1 MFKKVLIANRGEI
14 ACRLIRACQ
23 QLNIKTV
30 AVYSTVDKD
39 ATFVQMADEA
49 FCIGSSAATASYL
62 NREAVL
68 MAGVIANVDAI
79 HPGYGFL
86 AEDGM
91 FVQMCEQCGIQW
103 LGPRSEIIAL
113 MGDKASA
120 RKFAASRGVAII
132 PGTQVIDDTEK
143 ITVAATKLGFPLL
156 IKASRGGG
164 GKGIKKVTRLEELDN
179 MVQLAK
185 GESQSAFANGEIYLE
200 KVLTQARHIEIQI
213 IGDQKGHIQILGD
226 RDCTLQIG
234 RQKVIE
240 ESTATFITGAQRREL
255 GQAVHQL
262 LDGVGYQGLGTVEF
276 LFCEDRFYFLEM
288 NTRLQVEHGV
298 TEATSGLDV
307 VLLQLQL
314 ASGQGKIASE
324 NTPTHS
330 GVAIEARISMN
341 LNSKEARLDT
351 FEVPADVRVDTG
363 YQTGDKIT
371 PYYDALL
378 AKLIVH
384 GETRMAAIQKM
395 QQALS
400 EVRISGIDTNLEL
413 LQQIMDNTKY
423 QQNSFTIETLDAGMV
438 KQYES
443 LTS

>member
-1 MFKKVLIANRGEI
+1 
-14 ACRLIRACQ
+14 
-23 QLNIKTV
+23 
-30 AVYSTVDKD
+30 
-39 ATFVQMADEA
+39 
-49 FCIGSSAATASYL
+49 
-62 NREAVL
+62 
-68 MAGVIANVDAI
+68 
-79 HPGYGFL
+79 
-86 AEDGM
+86 
-91 FVQMCEQCGIQW
+91 
-103 LGPRSEIIAL
+103 
-113 MGDKASA
+113 
-120 RKFAASRGVAII
+120 
-132 PGTQVIDDTEK
+132 
-143 ITVAATKLGFPLL
+143 
-156 IKASRGGG
+156 
-164 GKGIKKVTRLEELDN
+164 
-179 MVQLAK
+179 
-185 GESQSAFANGEIYLE
+185 
-200 KVLTQARHIEIQI
+200 
-213 IGDQKGHIQILGD
+213 
-226 RDCTLQIG
+226 
-234 RQKVIE
+234 VIE

>member
-1 MFKKVLIANRGEI
+1 M
-14 ACRLIRACQ
+14 
-23 QLNIKTV
+23 
-30 AVYSTVDKD
+30 
-39 ATFVQMADEA
+39 
-49 FCIGSSAATASYL
+49 
-62 NREAVL
+62 
-68 MAGVIANVDAI
+68 
-79 HPGYGFL
+79 
-86 AEDGM
+86 
-91 FVQMCEQCGIQW
+91 
-103 LGPRSEIIAL
+103 
-113 MGDKASA
+113 
-120 RKFAASRGVAII
+120 
-132 PGTQVIDDTEK
+132 
-143 ITVAATKLGFPLL
+143 
-156 IKASRGGG
+156 
-164 GKGIKKVTRLEELDN
+164 
-179 MVQLAK
+179 
-185 GESQSAFANGEIYLE
+185 
-200 KVLTQARHIEIQI
+200 
-213 IGDQKGHIQILGD
+213 
-226 RDCTLQIG
+226 
-234 RQKVIE
+234 IE

-400 EVRISGIDTNLEL
+400 EVRISGIDT
-413 LQQIMDNTKY
+413 I
-423 QQNSFTIETLDAGMV
+423 
-438 KQYES
+438 
-443 LTS
+443 